1 MATFGERV
9 KELRA
14 EKNQTMREVVDG
26 VKALTGEEMSHTR
39 LCRYEKDDAGANI
52 HIATLLSLYFHVSL
66 DYMIGLS
73 DDRREDEHNKRMAAY
88 YMLLD
93 KKGDSND
100 HK

>member
-52 HIATLLSLYFHVSL
+52 HIATLLALYFHVSL

-73 DDRREDEHNKRMAAY
+73 DDRRESEHYQRMAAY
-88 YMLLD
+88 YTLLGQ
-93 KKGDSND
+93 KGDNND

>member
-9 KELRA
+9 KELRK
-14 EKNQTMREVVDG
+14 EKGQTMREVVDG

-73 DDRREDEHNKRMAAY
+73 DDRREDEHNSRMAAY
-88 YMLLD
+88 YAHLANR
-93 KKGDSND
+93 GDNND

>member
-9 KELRA
+9 KQLRA
-14 EKNQTMREVVDG
+14 EKDQTMREVVDG

-88 YMLLD
+88 YTLLD
-93 KKGDSND
+93 KKGDNND
-100 HK
+100 NK